1 MVDRHTFDGP
11 VSGDKPT
18 QLNQSGRNAAAGNG
32 ASPQGGFNALVPELD
47 VSDIAASLRFWCDL
61 LGFHIVYD
69 RPAAGFA
76 FLQREGAQ
84 VMLCQVN
91 GEWVTGPLERPYG
104 RGINFQ
110 IECSDVTVITEA
122 LNAAAWPL
130 FRPVKESWY
139 RIGEAESG
147 AREFLVQDPDGYLVR
162 FSQSIGTR
170 EVS

>member
-1 MVDRHTFDGP
+1 M
-11 VSGDKPT
+11 
-18 QLNQSGRNAAAGNG
+18 NQSGRNAAAGNG